1 MSAITVAQLVE
12 EAGVDLRLSLIA
24 GAAGLHRTL
33 TNDRVQKH
41 GLVMAGFF
49 RHVHEGRAIVFG
61 ATELDYFAELPA
73 QRREEIAEG
82 FFSLP
87 VACTV
92 ITKGL
97 DVPEEL
103 RAAAERHGC
112 PLLWTPLLSSSL
124 IVGLQDHLAEA
135 LTSKTTVHGVLLDVF
150 GVGVLLRGK
159 SGIGKSE
166 CALDLVMRG
175 HRLVA
180 DDVVQVLRRKP
191 GIVHGSGLPT
201 IRFNMEIRGLGILDI
216 QDLFGAAAVRDR
228 KKIEMVL
235 ELVEWDPQME
245 YDRLGLERETDLLLG
260 VQVPKLVVPVRPG
273 RNMATIVEVAAR
285 NRLLEQR
292 GYDATRALLERLHPG
307 GERDEVGDE
316 IE

>member
-1 MSAITVAQLVE
+1 MSGISVAQLLKEVG
-12 EAGVDLRLSLIA
+12 ADLQLSLLA
-24 GAAGLHRTL
+24 GGAGLDRVL

-49 RHVHEGRAIVFG
+49 EHVHEGRAFVFG
-61 ATELDYFAELPA
+61 ATELDYFARLPA
-73 QRREEIAEG
+73 ERRREIAEG

-97 DVPEEL
+97 DIPDEL

-112 PLLWTPLLSSSL
+112 PLLWTPLLSSAL
-124 IVGLQDHLAEA
+124 IVGLQDRLAEA
-135 LTSKTTVHGVLLDVF
+135 LTAKATVHGVLLDVF
-150 GVGVLLRGK
+150 GVGILLRGK

-180 DDVVQVLRRKP
+180 DDVVQLLRRKP
-191 GIVHGSGLPT
+191 GVVHGSGMPT

-216 QDLFGAAAVRDR
+216 QHLFGAAAVRDR
-228 KKIEMVL
+228 KTIELVL
-235 ELVEWDPQME
+235 ELVEWDPKME
-245 YDRLGLERETDLLLG
+245 YDRLGLDRKTELLLG
-260 VQVPKLVVPVRPG
+260 VQVPKLVIPVRPG

-285 NRLLEQR
+285 NRLLARR
-292 GYDATRALLERLHPG
+292 GYDAAKALVERLHPG
-307 GERDEVGDE
+307 AKEDEVGDE
-316 IE
+316 ND